1 VAAILTAQGV
11 EKSFGTR
18 RVLGGVSFAL
28 HERDRVGVIGLN
40 GAGKSTLLRLLVDA
54 GDAPDAGLITRRRDL
69 AIEYVPQEPGL
80 DPSRTVIDTLRDG
93 MRAHASAL
101 AALAALEER
110 MAALDGARLDAALVE
125 QAALHQR
132 VDDLGGWDRDHEIR
146 GLAAALGLA
155 ALDARVGTLSG
166 GEARRVALARA
177 LLARPDLLALDEPT
191 NHLDADTVAWLEA
204 RLAAWPGALLL
215 VTHDRYFLDRVV
227 TRILEIDRGA
237 LYAYDGG
244 YTRFLEQQA
253 ERLATDAERER
264 ARAAFVRNELSW
276 IRRGPKARTTKQQA
290 RIDRFDAAVAAAPT
304 AAERLAGP
312 MALTLPSEFSVS
324 GSPITT
330 SGTLAV
336 SKANQSAN
344 QVYAGPASGGAAAPG
359 FRALG
364 LSDLPAITQVGYA
377 AGATAGPTTTSTSN
391 ADMPDMSV
399 TLTTAGG
406 DLLVFFYA
414 MWSINA
420 ANVQARF
427 YFQLDGGAEQLI
439 GLPHEVSADY
449 QLPIFGVTRY
459 TGLSAASHT
468 VKVRWSTVS
477 NTLTARDTSRALL
490 VVEVRK

>member
-1 VAAILTAQGV
+1 
-11 EKSFGTR
+11 
-18 RVLGGVSFAL
+18 
-28 HERDRVGVIGLN
+28 
-40 GAGKSTLLRLLVDA
+40 
-54 GDAPDAGLITRRRDL
+54 
-69 AIEYVPQEPGL
+69 
-80 DPSRTVIDTLRDG
+80 
-93 MRAHASAL
+93 
-101 AALAALEER
+101 
-110 MAALDGARLDAALVE
+110 
-125 QAALHQR
+125 
-132 VDDLGGWDRDHEIR
+132 
-146 GLAAALGLA
+146 
-155 ALDARVGTLSG
+155 
-166 GEARRVALARA
+166 
-177 LLARPDLLALDEPT
+177 
-191 NHLDADTVAWLEA
+191 
-204 RLAAWPGALLL
+204 
-215 VTHDRYFLDRVV
+215 
-227 TRILEIDRGA
+227 
-237 LYAYDGG
+237 
-244 YTRFLEQQA
+244 
-253 ERLATDAERER
+253 
-264 ARAAFVRNELSW
+264 
-276 IRRGPKARTTKQQA
+276 
-290 RIDRFDAAVAAAPT
+290 
-304 AAERLAGP
+304 

>member
-1 VAAILTAQGV
+1 MARAGYANVVAD
-11 EKSFGTR
+11 SFGN
-18 RVLGGVSFAL
+18 RVA
-28 HERDRVGVIGLN
+28 
-40 GAGKSTLLRLLVDA
+40 GAAVEVRQPGTATPLAVPLYQ
-54 GDAPDAGLITRRRDL
+54 APTGA
-69 AIEYVPQEPGL
+69 
-80 DPSRTVIDTLRDG
+80 
-93 MRAHASAL
+93 
-101 AALAALEER
+101 AALANPLTTDGQGFFSFYLDVAQTVDLYV
-110 MAALDGARLDAALVE
+110 AASGYGAHTEAGVAVAVGGPVLDGAQLVAGSVTTAQIADGTLTDADVASANKDGAAATPSLRTLGTGAQ
-125 QAALHQR
+125 QAAAGNH
-132 VDDLGGWDRDHEIR
+132 GH
-146 GLAAALGLA
+146 AAS
-155 ALDARVGTLSG
+155 VSS
-166 GEARRVALARA
+166 V
-177 LLARPDLLALDEPT
+177 
-191 NHLDADTVAWLEA
+191 
-204 RLAAWPGALLL
+204 
-215 VTHDRYFLDRVV
+215 
-227 TRILEIDRGA
+227 
-237 LYAYDGG
+237 
-244 YTRFLEQQA
+244 
-253 ERLATDAERER
+253 
-264 ARAAFVRNELSW
+264 
-276 IRRGPKARTTKQQA
+276 
-290 RIDRFDAAVAAAPT
+290 
-304 AAERLAGP
+304 
-312 MALTLPSEFSVS
+312 ALTLPSEFSVS